1 MGEGDPPDCKA
12 GVERHPEARREDVK
26 VLERD
31 GGEEMIEL
39 KARNVALATGMVLL
53 LSIVVGIG
61 NPNYGEYLLAAYIE
75 FLVFMVLLFGFPKKK
90 ESEK

>member
-12 GVERHPEARREDVK
+12 GVERHPEARREDDP

-75 FLVFMVLLFGFPKKK
+75 FLVFMVLLFGLPKKK
-90 ESEK
+90 EDRE